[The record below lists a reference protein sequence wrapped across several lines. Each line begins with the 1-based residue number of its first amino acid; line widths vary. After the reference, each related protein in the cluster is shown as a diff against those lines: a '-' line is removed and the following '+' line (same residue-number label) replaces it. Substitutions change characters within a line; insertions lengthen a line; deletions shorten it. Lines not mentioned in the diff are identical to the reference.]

1 MGRGAAGSEPW
12 SDILSEDL
20 SITYVRKGAIEGTEG
35 GNGMLKGV
43 FNEN

>member
-12 SDILSEDL
+12 SDILSEDS

-35 GNGMLKGV
+35 GKWYV
-43 FNEN
+43 KRSI